1 MHLPAGLRTFV
12 VLILLA
18 VAPVGAG
25 RAQTVD
31 AAPKGYVVAFGLSDE
46 LNVFHTEAM
55 RAAAILAQRY
65 GRGVAPVVRTNRRG
79 AAQATPASLR
89 DALVATA
96 ARMDHDND
104 VLFVFLT
111 SHGSPR
117 GIAVQSGRRLGF
129 LTPAQLATMLRETG
143 VRQKV
148 VIISACY
155 SGIFLPLAD
164 ANTQVITAAD
174 ATHPSFGC
182 EKAATWTFFGRA
194 FFNEALPKTDNLR
207 DAFELARAAVLARE
221 RREHYEPS
229 NPQMAGGQSFA
240 SRLRAAR

>member
-1 MHLPAGLRTFV
+1 MRLRPGVHSLLVF
-12 VLILLA
+12 ILLA
-18 VAPVGAG
+18 VVPVHSAY
-25 RAQTVD
+25 AQTVE
-31 AAPKGYVVAFGLSDE
+31 AAPKARIVAFGLSDE
-46 LNVFHTEAM
+46 LNVFHSEAT
-55 RAAAILAQRY
+55 RAAAILSQRY
-65 GRGVAPVVRTNRRG
+65 GRGVKPLVRTNRRG
-79 AAQATPASLR
+79 STQATPASLR

-96 ARMDHDND
+96 ARMDRDND

-111 SHGSPR
+111 SHGSPG
-117 GIAVQSGRRLGF
+117 GIAVQTGRRLGF
-129 LTPAQLATMLRETG
+129 LTPAQLAAMLRETG

-164 ANTQVITAAD
+164 ADTQVITAAD

-221 RREHYEPS
+221 RRERYEPS
-229 NPQMAGGQSFA
+229 NPQMAGGQSF
-240 SRLRAAR
+240 SGRLRAAR